1 MPEPFTPHPTPQTST
16 LPQPPTLNPQ
26 PSTLNPQQAWELSPD
41 GNNGARGGAYHDV
54 CEAEC
59 AQLCGGSN
67 GSNAENGSNSR
78 GASRGRPEAEGSIE
92 VATGGAMARAAG
104 KGSSGPRRARSAALI

>member
-1 MPEPFTPHPTPQTST
+1 MTH
-16 LPQPPTLNPQ
+16 NPK
-26 PSTLNPQQAWELSPD
+26 QAWELSPD

-59 AQLCGGSN
+59 AQLCGGN

-78 GASRGRPEAEGSIE
+78 GDSRGGPEPEGSIE
-92 VATGGAMARAAG
+92 VATGGAMAQAAG